1 MSSAWAVGALVM
13 LVACGH
19 AAPAPVVP
27 RVVQLNAPGALVDLD
42 AAVPL
47 GHVTIVDF
55 WATWCGGCKIA
66 EARFMADLGE
76 TPGYV
81 VRKVDVGDGDT
92 PAAKTFHVR
101 GLPQIWIYDRARQ
114 LRYVL
119 VANDTMRVAEV
130 VRELLAEAPR

>member
-1 MSSAWAVGALVM
+1 MRRVIVAFALA
-13 LVACGH
+13 ACGPRGG
-19 AAPAPVVP
+19 AAPEVIAP

-42 AAVPL
+42 AHVPI
-47 GHVTIVDF
+47 GQVTIVDF

-81 VRKVDVGDGDT
+81 VRKIDIGDGDT
-92 PAAKTFHVR
+92 AAAKAFHVR
-101 GLPQIWIYDRARQ
+101 GLPQVWIYDRGRQ

-119 VANDTMRVAEV
+119 VANDAMRVGEV
-130 VRELLAEAPR
+130 VRALLAEPVK

>member
-1 MSSAWAVGALVM
+1 MRVLGLAL

-19 AAPAPVVP
+19 PAPVPATPIVP
-27 RVVQLNAPGALVDLD
+27 RVVQLNAPGAPVDLD
-42 AAVPL
+42 ANVPA

-66 EARFMADLGE
+66 EARFLAELGD

-81 VRKVDVGDGDT
+81 VRKIDVGDGDT
-92 PAAKTFHVR
+92 PAARAFHVR